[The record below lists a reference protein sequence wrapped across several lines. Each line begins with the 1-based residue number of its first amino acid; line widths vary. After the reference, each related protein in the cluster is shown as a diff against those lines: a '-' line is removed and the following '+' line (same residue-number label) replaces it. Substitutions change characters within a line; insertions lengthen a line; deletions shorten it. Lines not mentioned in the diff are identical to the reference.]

1 MRCAETV
8 VTTQVTTMASWSA
21 KAASTSS
28 RDPLPMGHPTDATT
42 LITAPLTEEQGKG
55 SHAGRVD

>member
-8 VTTQVTTMASWSA
+8 VTTQVTTTASWSA

-28 RDPLPMGHPTDATT
+28 RDPLPMGYTTDATT
-42 LITAPLTEEQGKG
+42 LITAPLTEEQG
-55 SHAGRVD
+55 

>member
-1 MRCAETV
+1 MRYVEII
-8 VTTQVTTMASWSA
+8 VTTQTTTTASWSA
-21 KAASTSS
+21 KAARSSS